1 MENQRWLLWG
11 HDIYGP
17 ESGRTREYCA
27 LMADVLGV
35 TCIIPDF
42 FRGEEWPK
50 PVPTWE
56 SGMQR
61 DWAELL
67 VPYLQLGG
75 AQVVGAVG
83 TCFGSYVVM
92 HSAAESEGL
101 MVGGVSIHPSH
112 PPLMANAGEDE
123 TTVYQAITSPQYFM
137 DTPDSADSVR
147 PGGLASTIIESVSLV
162 TNKQKKLMSS
172 VLQTQFDEYEAPCEH
187 GFFNRG
193 DLNDPVVAN
202 CVNLAIDHMI
212 SFLNTTIVLP

>member
-27 LMADVLGV
+27 LIANVLGV

-67 VPYLQLGG
+67 VPYLKLGG
-75 AQVVGAVG
+75 AQTVGAVG
-83 TCFGSYVVM
+83 TCFGSYTVM
-92 HSAAESEGL
+92 HTHSAAESEDL

-112 PPLMANAGEDE
+112 PLLMATAGEE
-123 TTVYQAITSPQYFM
+123 EKAVYQSISTPQYFM
-137 DTPDSADSVR
+137 DTPDSFPSVR
-147 PGGLASTIIESVSLV
+147 PGGLASNILESVSIKHQQHL
-162 TNKQKKLMSS
+162 TYKKISIRPSLTSTRPRASTASS
-172 VLQTQFDEYEAPCEH
+172 TA
-187 GFFNRG
+187 
-193 DLNDPVVAN
+193 A
-202 CVNLAIDHMI
+202 
-212 SFLNTTIVLP
+212 T